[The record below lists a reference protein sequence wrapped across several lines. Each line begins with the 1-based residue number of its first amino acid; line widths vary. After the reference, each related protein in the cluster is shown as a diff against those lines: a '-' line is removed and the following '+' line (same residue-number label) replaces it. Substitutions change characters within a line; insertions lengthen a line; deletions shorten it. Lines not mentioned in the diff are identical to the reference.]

1 MPKTRKRADPP
12 RRSHRKLT
20 QRAALAYP
28 RYTVIYEPQ
37 PEGGYTVSVPALPG
51 CVTEG
56 DTIAQA
62 RSMAEDAIR
71 GYCESLLADG
81 LPLPIDVAKPPRH
94 ERLAVALSAR

>member
-1 MPKTRKRADPP
+1 MAKTPKRAAS
-12 RRSHRKLT
+12 RRRVRRKSSR
-20 QRAALAYP
+20 RAAASP

-56 DTIAQA
+56 DMIAEA

-71 GYCESLLADG
+71 GYCESLIADG
-81 LPLPIDVAKPPRH
+81 LKLPVA
-94 ERLAVALSAR
+94 AR